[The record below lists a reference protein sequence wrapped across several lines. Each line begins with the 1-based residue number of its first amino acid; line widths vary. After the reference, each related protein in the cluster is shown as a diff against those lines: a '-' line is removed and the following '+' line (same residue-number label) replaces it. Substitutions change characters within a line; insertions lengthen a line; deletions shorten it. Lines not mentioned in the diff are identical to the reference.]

1 MSRSLNEFL
10 SEQNPEMVAR
20 ADVRAKE
27 ILSSMNDVEMLYSF
41 IRDHE
46 ADLLRFLGTLG
57 FNTNNLN
64 LLDKIQKGLFRR
76 PTMYGLKGYKYIS
89 RLEQFAEKSWFQI
102 LIKETAVE
110 LILTCDLLTPN
121 VDQVFTD
128 ITTVLEIRRRK

>member
-46 ADLLRFLGTLG
+46 IDLLRFLSTLG

-64 LLDKIQKGLFRR
+64 LSDKIQKGLFRR
-76 PTMYGLKGYKYIS
+76 PTMCGLKGYKYIS

-102 LIKETAVE
+102 LIKETVVE